1 MGNLVLLA
9 VGLDHYDYLQPL
21 RFAVQ
26 DAQGLANHLLQA
38 GWLRPEDLALLTEQS
53 PPTEDG
59 IETEPKAATFG
70 RLLSEWLPR
79 HVGSEDLVWLFFSGY
94 VLNHQGQDY
103 FLLRDSDPERLPQT
117 AVAAQSVFE
126 HLQALDSQHIT
137 LFLDIR
143 RPTAP
148 QLGQAIGSQLVRLAE
163 SAGIPALLSC
173 QLDQRSRESRDL
185 RNGLF
190 TTALIAALRYH
201 GDRTLADVEAELR
214 QVLPPLADQCR
225 QPPQTPLLI
234 ASTAQQGR
242 SLFVNEIPEPTP
254 E

>member
-38 GWLRPEDLALLTEQS
+38 GFLRPKDLALLTEQS

-59 IETEPKAATFG
+59 VETHPKAATLG

-79 HVGSEDLVWLFFSGY
+79 HVGNEDLLWLFFSGY
-94 VLNHQGQDY
+94 GLNHQGQDY
-103 FLLRDSDPERLPQT
+103 FLLRDSDPQRLPQT
-117 AVAAQSVFE
+117 AVAAQTVFE
-126 HLQALDSQHIT
+126 HLAALDSQHIT

-148 QLGQAIGSQLVRLAE
+148 ELGQAIGSQVVRLAE
-163 SAGIPALLSC
+163 SAGIPVLLSC

-185 RNGLF
+185 RGGLF
-190 TTALIAALRYH
+190 TTALIGALRYH
-201 GDRTLADVEAELR
+201 RDRTLADVEAELR

-225 QPPQTPLLI
+225 QPPQT
-234 ASTAQQGR
+234 
-242 SLFVNEIPEPTP
+242 
-254 E
+254 